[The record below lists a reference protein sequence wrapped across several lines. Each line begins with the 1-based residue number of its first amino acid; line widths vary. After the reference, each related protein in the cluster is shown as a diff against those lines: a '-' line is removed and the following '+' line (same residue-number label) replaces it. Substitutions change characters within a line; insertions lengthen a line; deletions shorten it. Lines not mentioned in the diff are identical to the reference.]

1 MRQLPFIIIILLCF
15 ALPIPIARAQEA
27 THLNYGQV
35 ASGEVTA
42 EQPVYTYTFD
52 GAEGDS
58 IYIYMHTPNEDL
70 VPYVRLT
77 ALGGVVLGEADSN
90 NELGALLGPF
100 TLEGTTTY
108 TLQATHPEW
117 AAVSTGAFTLVVD
130 RVIPTKLE
138 PGAPYSG
145 SLSNAN
151 TLAFFTYTGAADD
164 VVRYRAAGANLG
176 IGVFLPDGTPTF
188 YDGVYD
194 NPGSLFN
201 ILPQDGDYTLFV
213 QTANDA
219 GVDYSL
225 TVSSLDVLPLA
236 EGAPVSGASDE
247 ANPVLLSFES
257 DMGKLL
263 AINASVPGADSR
275 TLAIF
280 PASNP
285 CCDLIRDY
293 GSGANGNPRI
303 DPFIVPE
310 SGTYY
315 VVLWYDLY
323 SEENAT
329 LDYEVTLG
337 ASTLIS
343 LSSGAEIN
351 DTITPESGV
360 KTYSYDASLGE
371 TMRLTLTKTGG
382 QGWPSIRVTGPE
394 GQMVY
399 FESNSISSV
408 SFEVVFPAAGLY
420 RFEIGNV
427 SYEPTAV
434 EYTLRVE

>member
-1 MRQLPFIIIILLCF
+1 MRQLPLIIIILLSV
-15 ALPIPIARAQEA
+15 ALPVAQAQEA

-42 EQPVYTYTFD
+42 EQPALEYTFD
-52 GAEGDS
+52 GTEGDS
-58 IYIYMHTPNEDL
+58 IYIYLHSLNESL
-70 VPYVRLT
+70 VPYIRLT
-77 ALGGVVLGEADSN
+77 AVGGVVIGEADAN
-90 NELGALLGPF
+90 NDLGALLGPY

-108 TLQATHPEW
+108 TIEATHAEW
-117 AAVSTGAFTLVVD
+117 AADTTGPFTLVVD
-130 RVIPTKLE
+130 RVNPTKLE
-138 PGAPYSG
+138 PGVAYSG
-145 SLSNAN
+145 SLPNAN
-151 TLAFFTYTGAADD
+151 SLAFFSYTGAADD
-164 VVRYRAAGANLG
+164 AVRYQAAGSNMG
-176 IGVFLPDGTPTF
+176 IGGFLPDGTRAF
-188 YDGVYD
+188 YDGIYD
-194 NPGSLFN
+194 NPSNQFS
-201 ILPQDGDYTLFV
+201 ILPQDGDYTLYV
-213 QTANDA
+213 QTANDS

-225 TVSSLDVLPLA
+225 TVSQLEVLPLA
-236 EGAPVSGASDE
+236 EGTPVTGTNDE
-247 ANPVLLSFES
+247 TNPVILTFES
-257 DMGKLL
+257 DAGKLL
-263 AINASVPGADSR
+263 ALNATVDGADSR

-280 PASNP
+280 PASDP
-285 CCDLIRDY
+285 CCDLMRDY
-293 GSGANGNPRI
+293 GSGPNGNPRI

-343 LSSGAEIN
+343 LSSGAEIS

-371 TMRLTLTKTGG
+371 TMNLTLTKTGG
-382 QGWPSIRVTGPE
+382 QGWPSVRVTGPE
-394 GQMVY
+394 GQVLY
-399 FESNSISSV
+399 FESSSIASV

-427 SYEPTAV
+427 YYEPTAV
-434 EYTLRVE
+434 EYTLSVE

>member
-1 MRQLPFIIIILLCF
+1 MRQLPLIIIILLF
-15 ALPIPIARAQEA
+15 VALPIAHAQES
-27 THLNYGQV
+27 TQLNYGQV
-35 ASGEVTA
+35 AAGEVTA
-42 EQPVYTYTFD
+42 EQPLFTYTFD

-58 IYIYMHTPNEDL
+58 IYVYMHTPNDDL
-70 VPYVRLT
+70 TPYIRLT
-77 ALGGVVLGEADSN
+77 AVGGVVVAEADSN
-90 NELGALLGPF
+90 NSLGALLGPY

-108 TLQATHPEW
+108 TIEATHPEW
-117 AAVSTGAFTLVVD
+117 AADTTGAFTLVVD
-130 RVIPTKLE
+130 RVNAAKLE
-138 PGAPYSG
+138 PGAPTSG

-151 TLAFFTYTGAADD
+151 SLAFFTYTGAADD
-164 VVRYRAAGANLG
+164 VVRYRANGANLG
-176 IGVFLPDGTPTF
+176 IGVILPDGTPAF
-188 YDGVYD
+188 YDGIYD
-194 NPGSLFN
+194 DPASLFN
-201 ILPQDGDYTLFV
+201 ILPQDGDYLLYM
-213 QTANDA
+213 QTASDA
-219 GVDYSL
+219 GADYTL
-225 TVSSLDVLPLA
+225 TVSQLEVLPLA
-236 EGAPVSGASDE
+236 EGAPVTGTNDE
-247 ANPVLLSFES
+247 TNPVILSFES
-257 DMGKLL
+257 DTGKLL
-263 AINASVPGADSR
+263 AINATVDGADSR

-280 PASNP
+280 PASDP

-293 GSGANGNPRI
+293 GSGPNGNPRI

-315 VVLWYDLY
+315 IALWYDLY

-371 TMRLTLTKTGG
+371 TMNLTLTKTGG

-394 GQMVY
+394 GQVLY

>member
-1 MRQLPFIIIILLCF
+1 MRQIPWIVILVLGF
-15 ALPIPIARAQEA
+15 TLTVTRAQDA
-27 THLNYGQV
+27 VQLSYGQV
-35 ASGEVTA
+35 AAGEVTA
-42 EQPVYTYTFD
+42 GQPLFTYTFD
-52 GAEGDS
+52 GTEGDT
-58 IYIYMHTPNEDL
+58 IYIYMHRLNEDL

-90 NELGALLGPF
+90 NDLGALLGPV

-108 TLQATHPEW
+108 TLEATHPEW
-117 AAVSTGAFTLVVD
+117 AADTTGAFTLVVD
-130 RVIPTKLE
+130 RVNPTKLE

-145 SLSNAN
+145 SLPNAN

-164 VVRYRAAGANLG
+164 VVRYRAAGSNLG
-176 IGVFLPDGTPTF
+176 IGVILPDGTPAF
-188 YDGVYD
+188 YDGIYD
-194 NPGSLFN
+194 NPGNLFN

-213 QTANDA
+213 QTADA
-219 GVDYSL
+219 DGEDYSL
-225 TVSSLDVLPLA
+225 TVSPVEVLPLA

-247 ANPVLLSFES
+247 ANPVILSFES
-257 DMGKLL
+257 SMGKLL
-263 AINASVPGADSR
+263 ALNATVEGADSR
-275 TLAIF
+275 SLAIF

-343 LSSGAEIN
+343 LSSGAQIN
-351 DTITPESGV
+351 DTVTPESGV

-394 GQMVY
+394 GQVLY
-399 FESNSISSV
+399 FESLSISSV
-408 SFEVVFPAAGLY
+408 SFEIVFPVAGLY

-427 SYEPTAV
+427 HYEPTAV
-434 EYTLRVE
+434 EYTLSVE

>member
-1 MRQLPFIIIILLCF
+1 
-15 ALPIPIARAQEA
+15 
-27 THLNYGQV
+27 
-35 ASGEVTA
+35 
-42 EQPVYTYTFD
+42 
-52 GAEGDS
+52 
-58 IYIYMHTPNEDL
+58 MHTPNDDL

-77 ALGGVVLGEADSN
+77 AVGGVVVAEAESN
-90 NELGALLGPF
+90 NNLGALLGPF

-108 TLQATHPEW
+108 TIEATHPEW
-117 AAVSTGAFTLVVD
+117 AADTTGEFTLVVD
-130 RVIPTKLE
+130 RVNATKLE
-138 PGAPYSG
+138 PDAAFSG
-145 SLSNAN
+145 SLSSAN
-151 TLAFFTYTGAADD
+151 TLAFFTYTGAADE
-164 VVRYRAAGANLG
+164 VIRYRAAGSNLG
-176 IGVFLPDGTPTF
+176 IGVFLPDGTPAF

-201 ILPQDGDYTLFV
+201 ILPQDGDYTLVV
-213 QTANDA
+213 QTANDS

-225 TVSSLDVLPLA
+225 TVSPLEVLPLA
-236 EGAPVSGASDE
+236 EGAPVTGTNDE
-247 ANPVLLSFES
+247 TNPVVLAFES
-257 DMGKLL
+257 DAGKLL
-263 AINASVPGADSR
+263 AINATVDEADSR

-280 PASNP
+280 PASDP

-329 LDYEVTLG
+329 LNYEVTLG

-343 LSSGAEIN
+343 LSSGAEIS

-371 TMRLTLTKTGG
+371 TMNLTLTKTGG
-382 QGWPSIRVTGPE
+382 QGWPSIRVNGPE
-394 GQMVY
+394 GQVLY
-399 FESNSISSV
+399 FESNSINSV
-408 SFEVVFPAAGLY
+408 SFEVVFAAAGLY